1 MSRALC
7 VRNGKRHSSHLK
19 GLMRDAAVR
28 VGAKAAWK
36 GRCEDICAMEWS
48 RDGGKESGKEGKNEG
63 EWWRHGEAGRGTMGG
78 MRWRSGVDRIAG
90 GTVGGD

>member
-1 MSRALC
+1 M
-7 VRNGKRHSSHLK
+7 
-19 GLMRDAAVR
+19 
-28 VGAKAAWK
+28 
-36 GRCEDICAMEWS
+36 CAMEWS